1 MLDTHNKHANISHTK
16 IGELLLLADT
26 LLFKIF
32 LDICLCVVYNI
43 DMGYIPYCK
52 RRVKACLMLNTMR
65 KRTAHKQGAIDMSKN
80 FRETLNSRLET
91 DSEFRKEYEALAPE
105 YELAKM
111 LIACRNADNLTQKQL
126 SELTGID
133 QADISKIENGN
144 ANPSIKTLTRIAS
157 AMNMNLKIEFV
168 PKTQNV

>member
-1 MLDTHNKHANISHTK
+1 
-16 IGELLLLADT
+16 
-26 LLFKIF
+26 
-32 LDICLCVVYNI
+32 
-43 DMGYIPYCK
+43 
-52 RRVKACLMLNTMR
+52 
-65 KRTAHKQGAIDMSKN
+65 MSKN
-80 FRETLNSRLET
+80 FRETLNARLET
-91 DSEFRKEYEALAPE
+91 DCEFRKEYEALAPE

>member
-1 MLDTHNKHANISHTK
+1 
-16 IGELLLLADT
+16 
-26 LLFKIF
+26 
-32 LDICLCVVYNI
+32 
-43 DMGYIPYCK
+43 
-52 RRVKACLMLNTMR
+52 
-65 KRTAHKQGAIDMSKN
+65 MSKN
-80 FRETLNSRLET
+80 FRETLNRRLEN
-91 DSEFRKEYEALAPE
+91 DAEFRKEYEALSPE

-111 LIACRNADNLTQKQL
+111 LIACRSSGNLTQKQL

-168 PKTQNV
+168 PKTQNA

>member
-1 MLDTHNKHANISHTK
+1 
-16 IGELLLLADT
+16 
-26 LLFKIF
+26 
-32 LDICLCVVYNI
+32 
-43 DMGYIPYCK
+43 
-52 RRVKACLMLNTMR
+52 
-65 KRTAHKQGAIDMSKN
+65 MSKN
-80 FRETLNSRLET
+80 FRETLNARLET

-105 YELAKM
+105 YELSKM